1 MNFRLPFIGSF
12 FFENNML
19 KLKNYIYLY
28 YLGLFS
34 LFLGSLDPLEGS
46 ILILMGFIFISI
58 FMKVTHNKFAKYFI
72 FASSISGIGIF
83 FMFYFSFLGGFFG
96 NSTLNK
102 WYLLLLLPYPLG
114 WLLFI
119 ILLVTNFFESFK
131 KK

>member
-1 MNFRLPFIGSF
+1 
-12 FFENNML
+12 ML

-46 ILILMGFIFISI
+46 ILILIGFIFISI